1 MGAMVLEG
9 VKTVEFNA
17 YQPMLLPKILG
28 FNKLMTKFH
37 LEVADKAAGKININV
52 AVSKDTTEL
61 VKVVVNNVEAPYMI
75 VLEAPVLALEMK
87 YDYEL
92 STKVGNLMI
101 NDKTYMM
108 IKPTVANEAEV
119 IVFGFPVVKVALRAD
134 EVKITT
140 IIPKLPEIEVA
151 FLTNGIKITAII
163 PDLPEIAAA
172 VTLKTFSLFQNTLG
186 IQILVGKVSHKTLFG
201 WNYNKLIGSG
211 IELLGDY
218 EVFHHLN
225 WNILS
230 LKNIDVEWTVKVLCP
245 GVKLFKTPMVTEGKL
260 LFKNFVLDV
269 NMVEKLM
276 DVPYTLIVK
285 TKPLTVALLPFFH
298 YP

>member
-101 NDKTYMM
+101 NNKTYMM
-108 IKPTVANEAEV
+108 IKPTVAN
-119 IVFGFPVVKVALRAD
+119 GD

-151 FLTNGIKITAII
+151 FLTNGIKITALI

-201 WNYNKLIGSG
+201 WNFNKLKKAFVDIKLIGSG

-230 LKNIDVEWTVKVLCP
+230 LKNIDVEWTGKVLCP